1 MLIKQSHL
9 EEKEGTGSLSEK
21 PLLLLTCTLS
31 LVSLLVAYLPVSG
44 AAVCQP
50 LPGY

>member
-9 EEKEGTGSLSEK
+9 EEKEGTGSVSGK
-21 PLLLLTCTLS
+21 PILLLTCTLS
-31 LVSLLVAYLPVSG
+31 LVSLLVSYLPVSG

-50 LPGY
+50 LSRY